1 MCRRFRLFWRD
12 NKLGP
17 QDRSD
22 LLALV
27 RPERV
32 VEG

>member
-12 NKLGP
+12 NKPDP
-17 QDRSD
+17 QDPSD

-27 RPERV
+27 RLERV
-32 VEG
+32 VGG